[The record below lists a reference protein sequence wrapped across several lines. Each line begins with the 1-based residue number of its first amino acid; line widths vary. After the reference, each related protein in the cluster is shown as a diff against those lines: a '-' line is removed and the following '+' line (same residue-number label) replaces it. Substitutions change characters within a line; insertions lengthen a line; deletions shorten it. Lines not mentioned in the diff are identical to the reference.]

1 MKVLALV
8 TWTPNCEPF
17 WRSLEAL
24 GHKVY
29 VVRYDD
35 RPHDRHGELVDYAR
49 SISADLIV
57 FVGAYE
63 PSHGQPVPRPDVL
76 RALREVAPSV
86 LLCGDAADHPWWPV
100 LEEYHRE
107 RCFTVIVG
115 MDGQPESPIK
125 NFPEGIT
132 LLTPTDHRLFNP
144 PPWEQRT
151 IRFGMIGGAGHR
163 DVQIQSLVARGLD
176 FRPGPGGRSYGEF
189 AQLMCQTKLT
199 INNAR
204 TGTGEHMQVKGRV
217 IEAGMAGCCLLEMRG
232 SPTGLW
238 FEPAAEFLEYSDVD
252 EAARVV
258 KTVADST
265 LRQIAA
271 KFHAK
276 MLAEHHPQIFW
287 SKVLQKTGVW

>member
-1 MKVLALV
+1 MKVLALI

-24 GHKVY
+24 GHEVLA
-29 VVRYDD
+29 VQYDD
-35 RPHDRHGELVDYAR
+35 RPHDRHGELVDLAR
-49 SISADLIV
+49 DYCPGLIV

-144 PPWEQRT
+144 LPWEQRT

-163 DVQIQSLVARGLD
+163 DVQIQNLVAKGLD
-176 FRPGPGGRSYGEF
+176 FRPGPGGRFYGQF
-189 AQLMCQTKLT
+189 AHLMCQTKLT

-217 IEAGMAGCCLLEMRG
+217 VEAGMAGCCLLEMRG
-232 SPTGLW
+232 SPTSLW
-238 FEPAAEFLEYSDVD
+238 FEPGVDYLEYGDVD
-252 EAARVV
+252 EAARVAENTPDEV
-258 KTVADST
+258 
-265 LRQIAA
+265 LREIAA
-271 KFHAK
+271 RFRYRT
-276 MLAEHHPQIFW
+276 LSEHHPGVFW
-287 SKVLQKTGVW
+287 GKVFGKVGIR